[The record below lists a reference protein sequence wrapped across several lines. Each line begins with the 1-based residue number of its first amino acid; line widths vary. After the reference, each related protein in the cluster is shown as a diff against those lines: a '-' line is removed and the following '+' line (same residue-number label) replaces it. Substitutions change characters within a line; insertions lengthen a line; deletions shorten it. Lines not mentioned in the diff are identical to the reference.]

1 MHDEEL
7 LQLYAADQ
15 DERQKLLRITD
26 RNELEKMKESILS
39 NDASRRELAAELM
52 SEPAGSIQRDYRNYF
67 YAAVIFSR
75 GLTPRDHEKAFS
87 YAKKAYQIAQ
97 FQDDPLSVQIKEIYA
112 HTADRIKKGN
122 SNRAPTQQETNRIF
136 ALRPE
141 GPKNRQIESDKKRAK
156 EEEQIKKIPRCFVC
170 GKQHG
175 GPCPPK

>member
-1 MHDEEL
+1 MRDEEL
-7 LQLYAADQ
+7 LKLYVADQ

-26 RNELEKMKESILS
+26 RNELETMKETILS
-39 NDASRRELAAELM
+39 NDFSRREHAAELM
-52 SEPAGSIQRDYRNYF
+52 SEPDSSIRRDYRNYF

-75 GLTPRDHEKAFS
+75 GLTLRDRELACS

-112 HTADRIKKGN
+112 HTADRLKKGN
-122 SNRAPTQQETNRIF
+122 SNRVPTQQEKNHLF

-141 GPKNRQIESDKKRAK
+141 GPKNRQIDSDKKRAK
-156 EEEQIKKIPRCFVC
+156 EDEKIKKIPRCFVC